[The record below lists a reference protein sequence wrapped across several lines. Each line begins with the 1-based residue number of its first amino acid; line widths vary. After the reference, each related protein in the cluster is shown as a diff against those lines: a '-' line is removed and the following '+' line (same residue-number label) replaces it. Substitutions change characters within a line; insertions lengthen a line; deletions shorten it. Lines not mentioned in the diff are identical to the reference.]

1 MLKNN
6 KEKKNQLKK
15 LAHFSSIVT
24 QMAAIIL
31 LGAYLGGYI
40 DEKNN
45 YTSPFFTTILSLI
58 GVFLALYYMF
68 NKVKTINGEE

>member
-24 QMAAIIL
+24 QMAVIIL
-31 LGAYLGGYI
+31 LGAYLGSYI

-45 YTSPFFTTILSLI
+45 YTSPFFTIILSLI

-68 NKVKTINGEE
+68 NKIKTINGED

>member
-24 QMAAIIL
+24 QMAVIIL
-31 LGAYLGGYI
+31 LGAYFGDYI

-45 YTSPFFTTILSLI
+45 YTSPFFTIILSLI

-68 NKVKTINGEE
+68 NKVKTMNGED